1 MTEINTE
8 LLRGTVEATGLE
20 FRVHTSQP
28 ATLADML
35 AIASLIQAAAAKVE
49 AKIPP
54 TPRDE
59 HNG

>member
-35 AIASLIQAAAAKVE
+35 AIASLIQAAAAKVGAE
-49 AKIPP
+49 IPP
-54 TPRDE
+54 TAAEKP
-59 HNG
+59 